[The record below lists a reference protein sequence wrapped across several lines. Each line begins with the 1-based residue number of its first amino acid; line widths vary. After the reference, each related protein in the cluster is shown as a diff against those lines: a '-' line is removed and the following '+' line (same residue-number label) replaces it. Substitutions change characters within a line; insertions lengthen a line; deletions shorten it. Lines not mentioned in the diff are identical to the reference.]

1 MSPAEHD
8 PSASAGKHNGTMR
21 YHLLLPHKEKFSP
34 ANAGAVATIAADLVR
49 SSKTPQA
56 IRIFGTAVDTPFQD
70 CNFSPLAIR
79 RRWWHGGN
87 IGLAEAYLHQLDEM
101 ALPDLV
107 EVHGR
112 CHVAHHIKARRP
124 DLRVALYL
132 HNDPREMK
140 GAVTA
145 AERRDLLDKM
155 SAVICVSNYIRQCF
169 LDGVDASAAL
179 AAKTHVVH
187 NGVERLQKKQGR
199 KKPVILFVG
208 RMVAEK
214 GVLELAEAA
223 ARILP
228 NYPEWQLCLA
238 GAKGFEIAEKSPYEK
253 QVEVALVR
261 LGDQAQMTGFLPYAD
276 IRALQDEAAIIA
288 CPSIWQ
294 DPMPKVVLEALAA
307 GSALLASRRG
317 GIPEAAEGRAHI
329 VDEPNVDTLASA
341 IEKLIADDSYRQSL
355 QQAAWADF
363 PFTARQM
370 AADADSARRAALS
383 APVERQ
389 KHGLGG

>member
-1 MSPAEHD
+1 MSTAEHD
-8 PSASAGKHNGTMR
+8 PSVSAGKHTGTPR

-49 SSKTPQA
+49 SSKTPKA
-56 IRIFGTAVDTPFQD
+56 IRIFGTAVSTPFQN
-70 CNFSPLAIR
+70 CNFSPLTIR

-87 IGLAEAYLHQLDEM
+87 IGFAEAYLRQLDEM

-112 CHVAHHIKARRP
+112 CQVASHIKARRP
-124 DLRVALYL
+124 DLKVALYL

-140 GAVTA
+140 AAVTA
-145 AERRDLLDKM
+145 AERRDLLDRM

-169 LDGVDASAAL
+169 LDGVDASTEL
-179 AAKTHVVH
+179 TSKTHVVH
-187 NGVERLQKKQGR
+187 NGVERLQKKLAP
-199 KKPVILFVG
+199 KKPIILFVG

-214 GVLELAEAA
+214 GVQELAEAA
-223 ARILP
+223 AQILP
-228 NYPEWQLCLA
+228 NHPEWQLCLA
-238 GAKGFEIAEKSPYEK
+238 GARGFEVAEKSPYEK
-253 QVEVALVR
+253 QVEAALVG
-261 LGDQAQMTGFLPYAD
+261 LGEQAKMTGFLPYAD

-288 CPSIWQ
+288 CPSIWE

-307 GSALLASRRG
+307 GCALLASRRG
-317 GIPEAAEGRAHI
+317 GIPEVAEGRAHI
-329 VDEPNVDTLASA
+329 IDDPNVDTLASA
-341 IEKLIADDSYRQSL
+341 IEQLIADGSYRKSL

-370 AADADSARRAALS
+370 AADADTARNAAIS

-389 KHGLGG
+389 KHGLSD